1 MLEAFS
7 VDANEKKHARSN
19 RVPSVCRRPIL
30 ESLQW
35 RSQPTTST
43 NFLPMNFRDP
53 ASSTD
58 CFRGST
64 YNVGLLVLA
73 LGLLVHPAHRGFL
86 TIMRYINPRT
96 C

>member
-1 MLEAFS
+1 
-7 VDANEKKHARSN
+7 
-19 RVPSVCRRPIL
+19 
-30 ESLQW
+30 
-35 RSQPTTST
+35 
-43 NFLPMNFRDP
+43 MNFRDP

-86 TIMRYINPRT
+86 TIMRYTNPCTCSLTHSLGVSNINVILVHRPIGLAIGL
-96 C
+96 